1 MPFPHH
7 DQAERPYHRE
17 NALMHG
23 FGGTE
28 GAPPNWKHT
37 LAWLAQGLEDEISPE
52 LTDVTLTTTTGGIN
66 TIDPEHSRK
75 AWHILAIALAKRI
88 KKLRKPRRRIRK
100 PRHFKFTVD
109 VFVDIPRRLRE
120 QYVHSRIANMLEG

>member
-1 MPFPHH
+1 
-7 DQAERPYHRE
+7 
-17 NALMHG
+17 MHG

-37 LAWLAQGLEDEISPE
+37 LAWLAQGLEEEISPE

-66 TIDPEHSRK
+66 TIDSEHSRK
-75 AWHILAIALAKRI
+75 ACHILAIALAKRI
-88 KKLRKPRRRIRK
+88 KKLRK